1 LLSTKVDR
9 EFRRSSELTSTP
21 QRVSSKGAIGFAA
34 VLMAVYVVAM
44 LLFMENSTYET
55 WGGLFVAPVL
65 ILVTLPML
73 ARQAAREADRSV
85 FWLLV
90 AGLIVKLGGALVFH
104 FVAYDLYHGVADAVG
119 YHQEGVRLSE
129 QFRAGNYDHGLGAL
143 TSTSFI
149 NFLTGILYTII
160 GPTKFGG
167 YLVFSWFG
175 FLGLFLFYRAFTIA
189 VPEGRVRTYGRL
201 IFFLPS
207 LAFWPSAIGK
217 DAWMTLALG
226 LVAYGAARVLS
237 GETWRG
243 LLIAGWGLWWAAV
256 VRPHVAGLAGVALA
270 VGYLFRPT
278 RKELRQLAPVAKG
291 LSMIVV
297 VVIAAV
303 MVIRAERFLSDWGV
317 ETDRGV
323 SGVQNSITAST
334 AQGGSYFVPSIL
346 RSPTQTPNAVLTVL
360 FRPLPMEAHNS
371 RALVASLEGTFML
384 LFTLMRI
391 HWGLAALRSIR
402 RQPYIALALAYTGMF
417 VVAFSSFANFGL
429 LVRQR
434 VQVLPFF
441 LVLLCIP
448 PIWKRQAVHSRS
460 PHGS

>member
-1 LLSTKVDR
+1 V
-9 EFRRSSELTSTP
+9 
-21 QRVSSKGAIGFAA
+21 
-34 VLMAVYVVAM
+34 
-44 LLFMENSTYET
+44 
-55 WGGLFVAPVL
+55 
-65 ILVTLPML
+65 
-73 ARQAAREADRSV
+73 
-85 FWLLV
+85 
-90 AGLIVKLGGALVFH
+90 
-104 FVAYDLYHGVADAVG
+104 
-119 YHQEGVRLSE
+119 
-129 QFRAGNYDHGLGAL
+129 
-143 TSTSFI
+143 
-149 NFLTGILYTII
+149 TGIVYTVI

-167 YLVFSWFG
+167 YLVFSWLG

-189 VPEGRVRTYGRL
+189 VPEGRARTYARL

-243 LLIAGWGLWWAAV
+243 LLIAGWGLWWAAL

-270 VGYLFRPT
+270 VGYLFRPS

-291 LSMIVV
+291 LSMVV
-297 VVIAAV
+297 VVAIAAV

-334 AQGGSYFVPSIL
+334 SQGGSYFAPSIL
-346 RSPTQTPNAVLTVL
+346 RSPMQTPKAVVTVL

-371 RALVASLEGTFML
+371 RALVASLEGTFLL
-384 LFTLMRI
+384 LFTLMRMP
-391 HWGLAALRSIR
+391 WGLAALRSIR
-402 RQPYIALALAYTGMF
+402 RQPYVALALAYTGMF
-417 VVAFSSFANFGL
+417 IVAFSSFANFGL

-441 LVLLCIP
+441 LALLCIP
-448 PIWKRQAVHSRS
+448 PIWKRQAGHSRS
-460 PHGS
+460 PDGA